1 MYRRVRLKSK
11 RTDTEAEHQPRVSE
25 PEASLARSPWSC
37 PDKSRPRPEPAQRS
51 TAGGSLRR
59 YTQTMDAA
67 LLEEMK
73 QYIGFGPDDERNLK
87 KLAPLAT
94 PLIPAVVQRFY
105 DELMRHDSARAVFAG
120 GLPQI
125 ERLKVQ
131 LAGWMRE
138 LFEGPYDLK
147 YVEKRLQVGVTHV
160 RVQLPQ
166 RYMFLG
172 IELIRHELTT
182 RLLAAGGAEVAPLL
196 DSLTRLL
203 VLDLAIMLESYVR
216 SHLDRVRQLER
227 ATMEDR
233 LDRAEKLA
241 ELGQLAASLAH
252 EIKNPLA
259 GISGAIQVIGDHMP
273 ENDPHR
279 PIVVEILRQIDRLDS
294 TVKDLLQYARPRP
307 LHLREVSLGAVVN
320 RVMTL
325 VREEPSISGRRLS
338 FRAPDHDVNIV
349 ADDGQIEQ
357 VVLNLVLNAAHASRN
372 GQTIALHIDEDSE
385 RVRLRVEDQGKGM
398 TADVLARALE
408 PFFTT
413 KARGTGLGL
422 SICRR
427 IVEEHGGEL
436 RLHSEAG
443 RGTTA
448 VVELPRRGPAGNRG
462 QHERSHPHH

>member
-1 MYRRVRLKSK
+1 
-11 RTDTEAEHQPRVSE
+11 
-25 PEASLARSPWSC
+25 
-37 PDKSRPRPEPAQRS
+37 
-51 TAGGSLRR
+51 
-59 YTQTMDAA
+59 MDAA

-73 QYIGFGPDDERNLK
+73 QYVGFGTADERNLK
-87 KLAPLAT
+87 SLAPMAT
-94 PLIPAVVQRFY
+94 PLISAVVQRFY
-105 DELMRHDSARAVFAG
+105 DELMRHDSARAVFVG
-120 GLPQI
+120 GLAQI

-131 LAGWMRE
+131 LAGWMKE

-172 IELIRHELTT
+172 MELIRHELTT

-196 DSLTRLL
+196 DSLNRLL
-203 VLDLAIMLESYVR
+203 MLDLAIMLESYVR

-273 ENDPHR
+273 DNDPHR

-325 VREEPSISGRRLS
+325 VREEPAISGRRLA

-372 GQTIALHIDEDSE
+372 GQAISLHIDEGAD

-436 RLHSEAG
+436 HLHSEAG

-448 VVELPRRGPAGNRG
+448 VVELPRGGPERIRG
-462 QHERSHPHH
+462 QHERTHSHH